1 MREIEASLKYI
12 KGSVYKLNNVA
23 RLIRN
28 LNVMNAEAQ
37 LTFCDKR
44 IAIIVRKL
52 LKSAV
57 ANAVNNFKIDKN
69 NLVIA
74 KVDTGKSFVLKRS
87 MPRGRGRSSR
97 IEKRYSNIRIV
108 LVAKQNGEHRVK
120 KIGSNNVK

>member
-120 KIGSNNVK
+120 KFGSNNVK

>member
-28 LNVMNAEAQ
+28 LSVMNAEMQ
-37 LTFCDKR
+37 LAFCDKR
-44 IAIIVRKL
+44 VAVIVRKL
-52 LKSAV
+52 LKSAI
-57 ANAVNNFKIDKN
+57 ANAANNFKIDKS
-69 NLVIA
+69 NLVVA

-108 LVAKQNGEHRVK
+108 LAEKQSSERKLRKDKPDVK
-120 KIGSNNVK
+120 